1 MKKPFYLFLNLVTF
15 SFLCCNIA
23 HAQQD
28 NSIKYQKTDVDA
40 KVIVEGILKQS
51 PIIDGHNDLFAWYFG
66 CNYKKLK
73 KCPQDI
79 IDYPLDTISKGQ
91 TDIPRW
97 RKGGVGG
104 VLINVYSDS
113 LESYLLA
120 YDLLYRLEKRY
131 NKDLEIVGS
140 AKTMRKAIANKKIA
154 LLPMLEGAVQLKDK
168 PELLRMFYKLG
179 LRCVTFAY
187 QTNNLADGSDDKPV
201 HKGISE
207 LGRQMVDEMNRL
219 GVIIDMSHISAKA
232 MNDILDITKAPVIFS
247 HSNARAICDVN
258 RNVPDS
264 ILLRLK
270 TNGGLIMLD
279 MVPDHNSN
287 SFGKWMNEG
296 DSLYFTTKA
305 QFIGDNMKLQQVMKD
320 WDEKNPMP
328 KVSVLDVADHF
339 DYVKKLIGIDYIGIS
354 GDYDGMTVTI
364 KDLEDVSCYPNLLK
378 ELVRRGWKEKELKQ
392 ITGENFLRV
401 FENIEKHSQTLVHNK

>member
-1 MKKPFYLFLNLVTF
+1 MKKKLYFIIHLTALYFFCFNVA
-15 SFLCCNIA
+15 C
-23 HAQQD
+23 AQQA
-28 NSIKYQKTDVDA
+28 NPIKYQQTEVEAKATVKTV
-40 KVIVEGILKQS
+40 LKKS
-51 PIIDGHNDLFAWYFG
+51 PVIDGHNDVFAWYFG
-66 CNYKKLK
+66 CKYKKLK

-79 IDYPLDTISKGQ
+79 SDYRLDTISKGQ

-113 LESYLLA
+113 LESFLQA
-120 YDLLYRLEKRY
+120 YDLLYRLEKTY
-131 NKDLEIVGS
+131 AKDLEIVGT
-140 AKTMRKAIANKKIA
+140 ATNMRKAIANKKIA

-187 QTNNLADGSDDKPV
+187 ETNNLADGSDDKPL
-201 HKGISE
+201 HNGISD
-207 LGRQMVDEMNRL
+207 LGKQMIAEMNRL
-219 GVIIDMSHISAKA
+219 GIIIDMSHISAKA
-232 MNDILDITKAPVIFS
+232 MSDILDITKAPVIFS

-270 TNGGLIMLD
+270 ANGGIIMID
-279 MVPDHNSN
+279 MVPDHASN
-287 SFGKWMNEG
+287 AFGKWMKEG

-305 QFIGDNMKLQQVMKD
+305 QFTGDKKKLQQVMAE
-320 WDEKNPMP
+320 WDSKNPMP
-328 KVSVLDVADHF
+328 KVSIADVADHF
-339 DYVKKLIGIDYIGIS
+339 DYVKNLIGVDHIGIS
-354 GDYDGMTVTI
+354 GDYDGMTATI
-364 KDLEDVSCYPNLLK
+364 PELKDVSCFPNLLN
-378 ELVRRGWKEKELKQ
+378 ELAKRGWKENELKK

-401 FENIEKHSQTLVHNK
+401 FENVEKVKL